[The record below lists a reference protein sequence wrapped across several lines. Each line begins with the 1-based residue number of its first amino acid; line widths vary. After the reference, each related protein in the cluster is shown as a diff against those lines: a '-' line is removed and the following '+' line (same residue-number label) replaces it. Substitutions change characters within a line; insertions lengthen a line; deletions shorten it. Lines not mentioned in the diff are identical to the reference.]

1 MTRRNRL
8 RLAAMVAVLA
18 IIALAFVALAVWPR
32 SPGQL
37 PPRRPNERPPLMLAT
52 SLPLVFG
59 ETLSLEGN
67 GSPAL
72 TALETRYWILPIGIT
87 DAASLRAAPLL
98 LMAHANAQPA
108 DALVDLDRWVR
119 DGGHV
124 LLLAD
129 PRLEW
134 PSERP
139 LGDALRPS
147 PMFTDTGLLGHWGLK
162 LSAPD
167 QRGPAKRRLGGRTI
181 LTDSPGRLS
190 GGCKISADALVAHCR
205 IGKGAATV
213 VADADFLNVEA
224 LGPGAKPNLDALLA
238 ELASLEASPGD
249 SPSRSTSTGLSTGS

>member
-1 MTRRNRL
+1 MNPARRRTRL
-8 RLAAMVAVLA
+8 L
-18 IIALAFVALAVWPR
+18 ALAFIVLLAIVAALLWLR
-32 SPGQL
+32 
-37 PPRRPNERPPLMLAT
+37 PPAPPPTRAEGARPPLMLVT
-52 SLPLVFG
+52 SLPLLFG
-59 ETLSLEGN
+59 ERLSLSGN

-72 TALETRYWILPIGIT
+72 TALERRYRIVPIGVT
-87 DAASLRAAPLL
+87 DAASLTNGKLL

-108 DALVDLDRWVR
+108 EALVDLDRWVR

-224 LGPGAKPNLDALLA
+224 LGPDARPNLEALLA

>member
-1 MTRRNRL
+1 MSARFRRPRL
-8 RLAAMVAVLA
+8 
-18 IIALAFVALAVWPR
+18 VALALAAVIAVAATLLWLRPPT
-32 SPGQL
+32 SP
-37 PPRRPNERPPLMLAT
+37 PPRAEADRPPLMLVT
-52 SLPLVFG
+52 SLPLLFG
-59 ETLSLEGN
+59 ERLSLEGN

-72 TALETRYWILPIGIT
+72 AALERRYRIVPIGVT
-87 DAASLRAAPLL
+87 DAASLANGRLL

-108 DALVDLDRWVR
+108 QALVDLDRWVR
-119 DGGHV
+119 EGGHV

-147 PMFTDTGLLGHWGLK
+147 PMFTDTGLLGHWGLT

-167 QRGPAKRRLGGRTI
+167 ERGRAERRLAGRTI

-190 GGCKISADALVAHCR
+190 GHCAISKDALVAHCR

-213 VADADFLNVEA
+213 IADADFLNREA
-224 LGPGAKPNLDALLA
+224 LGPASKRNLDALLA
-238 ELASLEASPGD
+238 ELASLEPAARD
-249 SPSRSTSTGLSTGS
+249 SASRSTSTGLSTG

>member
-1 MTRRNRL
+1 MIRVKRL
-8 RLAAMVAVLA
+8 RVAATLAALA
-18 IIALAFVALAVWPR
+18 AIALALVAVALWPR

-37 PPRRPNERPPLMLAT
+37 PPRPANERPPLMLAT

-72 TALETRYWILPIGIT
+72 TALERRYRIVPIGIT
-87 DAASLRAAPLL
+87 DAASLRGGKLL

-108 DALVDLDRWVR
+108 EALVDLDRWVR
-119 DGGHV
+119 GGGHV
-124 LLLAD
+124 MLLAD

-139 LGDALRPS
+139 PGDALRPS

-167 QRGPAKRRLGGRTI
+167 ERGPAKRRLGGRTV

-190 GGCKISADALVAHCR
+190 GDCEISADALVAHCR
-205 IGKGAATV
+205 VGKGAATV

-224 LGPGAKPNLDALLA
+224 LGDRSNANLDALLT
-238 ELASLEASPGD
+238 ELASLERAARD
-249 SPSRSTSTGLSTGS
+249 SPSR